1 MQSYSNFDYDGDS
14 ITEGDAING
23 GDVVNGGDA
32 VNDRQETNTD
42 ATNFVKGFLA
52 YNPEVG
58 DFNASSDFFLDR
70 DDSE

>member
-23 GDVVNGGDA
+23 GDVVN
-32 VNDRQETNTD
+32 DRKETNTD
-42 ATNFVKGFLA
+42 AINFVKGFLA

-58 DFNASSDFFLDR
+58 DFNASSDLFLDR